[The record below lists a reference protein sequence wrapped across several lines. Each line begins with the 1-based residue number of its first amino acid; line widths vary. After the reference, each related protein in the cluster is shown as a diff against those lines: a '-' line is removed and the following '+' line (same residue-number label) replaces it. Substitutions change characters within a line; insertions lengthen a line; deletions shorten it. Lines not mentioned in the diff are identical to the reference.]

1 MCSRNAFPKVVSEFA
16 SRDPLEMAELSGTRF
31 EDNNFYLQYC
41 NHPLTAAYPSGEVKF
56 LETGKN
62 CLEEELTHDEKIVIL
77 QYLTSASGLP
87 HREQWLSFLDLR
99 GGQLHWRPFQREALE
114 PLARNYFNSMD
125 LFLKLGLE
133 HGGIPFDKGDA
144 GVVIPVLPRISLA
157 FIIWQGGEEF
167 ASRSMILFDSV
178 AETYFATATLYV
190 LAIQALIHIWFP
202 GDTRF
207 DSVNPRHQINCLQK
221 DESSEEV

>member
-1 MCSRNAFPKVVSEFA
+1 MCSRNAFPIVVSEFA
-16 SRDPLEMAELSGTRF
+16 SRDPVEMAELSGTKF
-31 EDNNFYLQYC
+31 EGNNFYLQYC
-41 NHPLTAAYPSGEVKF
+41 NHSITAAYPSGEVKF

-62 CLEEELTHDEKIVIL
+62 FKREELTHDEKIIIL

-87 HREQWLSFLDLR
+87 QREQWLSFLDLR
-99 GGQLHWRPFQREALE
+99 GGQLHWMPFQREALE

-125 LFLKLGLE
+125 RFLKLGLE
-133 HGGIPFDKGDA
+133 HGGSSFDKGDA

-157 FIIWQGGEEF
+157 FILWQGCEEF
-167 ASRSMILFDSV
+167 APRSMILFDSA
-178 AETYFATATLYV
+178 AETYLATATLYV

-207 DSVNPRHQINCLQK
+207 DSVNPRHQGG
-221 DESSEEV
+221 